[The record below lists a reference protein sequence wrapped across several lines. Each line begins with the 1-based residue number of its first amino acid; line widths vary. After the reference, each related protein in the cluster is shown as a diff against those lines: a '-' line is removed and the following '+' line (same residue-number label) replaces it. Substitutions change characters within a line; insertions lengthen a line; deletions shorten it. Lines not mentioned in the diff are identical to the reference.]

1 MRFGRHDIRHTPIH
15 GLVHSILSLQHEI
28 SVLQAMTES
37 CRNLVTRLRV
47 GQLCS
52 TIQLSPLSGW
62 PQQSTDEVTMRH
74 PLAANFASG
83 VGPYTEI
90 VEHLLHVTA
99 HPQFLALEL
108 QAPMGTCSGQ
118 YGSNQTHNSQIQM
131 VCVISTSTHCS
142 RVLSSCRPV

>member
-1 MRFGRHDIRHTPIH
+1 MRFGRHDIRHQSLHTPIH
-15 GLVHSILSLQHEI
+15 GLVCSILSLQDEI

-37 CRNLVTRLRV
+37 CGNLATRLQV
-47 GQLCS
+47 SQLCS

-62 PQQSTDEVTMRH
+62 PRRSTDEATMRY
-74 PLAANFASG
+74 PLAVNFTSG
-83 VGPYTEI
+83 VGPCTEI

-108 QAPMGTCSGQ
+108 QAPMGACSGQ

-131 VCVISTSTHCS
+131 VCDLYQY
-142 RVLSSCRPV
+142 VLLQSSFQL